1 MIKDWISEYD
11 PKNEDEILSALREI
25 MQEITLAGLS
35 RTNFYEKAAFYG
47 GTALR
52 VFYGLDRYSE
62 DLDFYLLESNP
73 DFSLEPYFS
82 AIVEE
87 FEAAGMTVSV
97 KEKKKTVQSTIDSA
111 FLKSE
116 TVWKELILEDIIKQ
130 TGVKPNKTIKIKIEV
145 DCEPPL
151 GFDTEEKLLIRPFSF
166 YVKCFSPSSLFA
178 GKMHALLYRKWKNR
192 VKGRDWYD
200 LEWYIKKGIP
210 LDVSHFLHRAK
221 DTGDW
226 QEDTIT
232 SEQIINLLNEKIGS
246 VSFSGIKDDVVRF
259 IKDDEVLDIWS
270 PSYFKDLIEK
280 LKFENTLRDNVKG

>member
-1 MIKDWISEYD
+1 MIKEWISEYN

-35 RTNFYEKAAFYG
+35 RTNFFEKAAFYG

-52 VFYGLDRYSE
+52 VFYGLDRFSE
-62 DLDFYLLESNP
+62 DLDFSLFKSNP

-82 AIVEE
+82 AILEE
-87 FEAAGMTVSV
+87 FEAIGMIVSI
-97 KEKKKTVQSTIDSA
+97 KEKKKTKQSTIDSA

-130 TGVKPNKTIKIKIEV
+130 TGVKSNKTIKIKIEV
-145 DCEPPL
+145 DREPPL
-151 GFDTEEKLLIRPFSF
+151 GFETEEKLLIRPFSF
-166 YVKCFSPSSLFA
+166 YVKCFSRPSLFA

-232 SEQIINLLNEKIGS
+232 SAQIIELLKKKIDS

-270 PSYFKDLIEK
+270 SSYFKDLIEK
-280 LKFENTLRDNVKG
+280 LKFENFPDTK